1 MFGLDK
7 IGLLPDLSGLFK
19 VESREEV
26 AQKIKTENP
35 SLSGVQLE
43 QAIMEYDMKT
53 YGGIRI
59 GDFIVDPNFVGS
71 LAKVGGKAAISLTLK
86 TLDRMASEIKQPEVA
101 RETIE
106 QYLSRPGVG
115 KQEQTVIRNVLDIMD
130 PRNIYHTSLN
140 KIKSLESNPMFFALD
155 ESAAKDGWFA
165 NAVQEGNKPTL
176 YKSNMP
182 SKIASIQDKEVVDLF
197 KKNNINVEDYM
208 ADLASNPTS
217 EEILSYPATKLL
229 QDNGYQGLKV
239 TDYDPR
245 DVSKDLDSLLI
256 FDPKKSLS
264 SFDEAG
270 KSPTEMTFKL
280 PKEMKAFYEQAKFTR
295 NFEDFKAYITGNA
308 GVNPSKAVE
317 KGMKA
322 PEFRDVFGKEL
333 YTFWHYAKSGEL
345 PKGPVN
351 SLFQNKVGTAKIKVG
366 EFVDNVRM
374 NLLPLKTKTTSNR
387 TPKVDLDRMSDEDF
401 ENLASG
407 NATRYD
413 GINLPSELKVPTKN
427 YTENIYESPIKT
439 SAGSVHFK
447 GLSEVEDPQNY
458 FAHTRTEDLVG
469 NLKDE
474 AGNIISSDVKTRRIL
489 EVQSDLFQKG
499 RLEREIGDELNG
511 DTIEGRMRHLEGI
524 KGTTIDPTPTERSIA
539 RAKELTKLKPYENI
553 WYERIIREET
563 KRAAQDGQLKIQVPT
578 GETAMK
584 IEGLSARNLWR
595 TTRDYQ
601 GDIQLADTLTPDKLE
616 IEMRVGRDGMNG
628 DWIVTD
634 VLGDGKFKAM
644 PDGFFKLVKTAIQK
658 NPEFQN
664 LTLQQQ
670 IKKLDE
676 KGWDINARQETFD
689 ISGKVDTNNPIYQ
702 YYESKVGNFVRKEYG
717 AKLVTD
723 AKGVT
728 WFEYDIPEGTGK
740 SPVKAFGAGF
750 LGLGE
755 LKEEIF
761 GTKTLTS
768 EDDSATYE
776 TKVPGMVRSLMGD
789 NVEYK
794 KTNKNKFIPL
804 TEKEEP
810 MFTPSEVTPKIVDAI
825 AFNESRGVPEEER
838 YIYRKFSG
846 EEAMGDDT
854 GKYQITEG
862 ELAAY
867 SEKFLGFKVGAGVFQ
882 NNPEWQ
888 DIYIR
893 NKVAFLENEGL
904 DIHEILALHRYG
916 MTGWGNPVKVRE
928 KVLKAAEYIES
939 AQNFMKGQVSE

>member
-19 VESREEV
+19 IESREEV

-59 GDFIVDPNFVGS
+59 GDSIVDPNFVGS

-115 KQEQTVIRNVLDIMD
+115 KQEQTVIRNVLDVMD

-140 KIKSLESNPMFFALD
+140 KIKSLNSNPMFFALD

-239 TDYDPR
+239 IDYDPR

-264 SFDEAG
+264 SFDKAG
-270 KSPTEMTFKL
+270 KSP
-280 PKEMKAFYEQAKFTR
+280 
-295 NFEDFKAYITGNA
+295 
-308 GVNPSKAVE
+308 
-317 KGMKA
+317 
-322 PEFRDVFGKEL
+322 
-333 YTFWHYAKSGEL
+333 
-345 PKGPVN
+345 
-351 SLFQNKVGTAKIKVG
+351 NKVGTAKIKVG
-366 EFVDNVRM
+366 EFMDNVRM
-374 NLLPLKTKTTSNR
+374 NLLPLKVKKTSNQ

-489 EVQSDLFQKG
+489 EVQSDLLQKG

-584 IEGLSARNLWR
+584 IEGLGQGADNTWEFYRPDAPNSPSTLR
-595 TTRDYQ
+595 TADLKQ
-601 GDIQLADTLTPDKLE
+601 GLVIKTPSTEEWVVTEVLE
-616 IEMRVGRDGMNG
+616 N
-628 DWIVTD
+628 
-634 VLGDGKFKAM
+634 GKFKAVPKSVYDSTM
-644 PDGFFKLVKTAIQK
+644 NNYPGMDDAFREANIRGMT
-658 NPEFQN
+658 E
-664 LTLQQQ
+664 
-670 IKKLDE
+670 E
-676 KGWDINARQETFD
+676 FD
-689 ISGKVDTNNPIYQ
+689 ISGKVDTKNPIYQ

-768 EDDSATYE
+768 EDDNATYE
-776 TKVPGMVRSLMGD
+776 TKIPGMVRSLMGD

-794 KTNKNKFIPL
+794 KTNKDKFIPL
-804 TEKEEP
+804 TEKDEP

-825 AFNESRGVPEEER
+825 AYNETRGVPEGEK

-882 NNPEWQ
+882 NHPEWQ

-928 KVLKAAEYIES
+928 KVLRAAEYIES